1 MSQVASHRS
10 SRSQKRDHPVECRG
24 GCRMLL
30 VRFPGAL
37 HLAMCLAERT
47 NIVDQHTM
55 CVRCEGSSGPRGVR
69 FAGCV
74 GRQLRIFVIVI
85 MAHFPKRVLAP
96 FRSRALRSLS
106 GRKMVV
112 GFTPRGTSPSVF
124 AKPHTHACES
134 FLAPNVLRMFE
145 KASSA

>member
-55 CVRCEGSSGPRGVR
+55 CVRPRGGMVR
-69 FAGCV
+69 GCV
-74 GRQLRIFVIVI
+74 GRQSRIFVIGI
-85 MAHFPKRVLAP
+85 MAHVPKRVFAP